1 MKFSGAVSAA
11 ALGFASLSQ
20 AITVSWDAGYD
31 DRGRS
36 LTAVSCSDGA
46 NGLMTKYHWNTQGD
60 IPTYPNIGGY
70 QGIAGWNSNMCG
82 TCYSV
87 TYNGN
92 TIYVLAI
99 DHAGSGFNIGKQ
111 AMNTLTGGNA
121 DQFGRVDAVYSQVAV
136 SNCRL

>member
-1 MKFSGAVSAA
+1 MRFSSALTA
-11 ALGFASLSQ
+11 SALGFASLSQ

-31 DRGRS
+31 DKSRS

-46 NGLMTKYHWNTQGD
+46 NGLMTRYHWNTQGD

-70 QGIAGWNSNMCG
+70 QEIKGWNSPMCG

-87 TYNGN
+87 TYNSR

-99 DHAGSGFNIGKQ
+99 DHTASGFNIGKQ
-111 AMNTLTGGNA
+111 AMNTLTDGNA
-121 DQFGRVDAVYSQVAV
+121 DQFGRVDAAYTLVDI
-136 SNCRL
+136 SNCKL